1 MEREASAAASP
12 ASGIRLLEGST
23 VPLFY
28 KPRCLLYKGHLLKA
42 SVIHPTTDYWHAQ
55 GGNKIRQI
63 TVAQGSFTHVLSI
76 KVLGRSASPL
86 VE

>member
-23 VPLFY
+23 VPSST
-28 KPRCLLYKGHLLKA
+28 CLLYKGHLLKA
-42 SVIHPTTDYWHAQ
+42 SVIHPTTDYRHAQ

-76 KVLGRSASPL
+76 KVLGQSASPL